1 MLLSVPEPTFV
12 LHAKPSGHVFRP
24 LARQNPTVI
33 EVLIGNLTE
42 LLTGQ
47 EDILRGKELPGTLT
61 DNMII
66 TAINVPERESVAVS
80 STLGSSIYAACL
92 GIEPVIMTIKGYCF
106 RSCTPNEI
114 YTTLTNIRKLYNQYK
129 ASKSLPNNP
138 YVLTIQNTT
147 YKLYFLSLT
156 TTLGTDGLIP
166 VELTALAIPQ

>member
-12 LHAKPSGHVFRP
+12 LHAKPSGHLFRP
-24 LARQNPTVI
+24 LARQNPTFI
-33 EVLIGNLTE
+33 GAIIGNLAE
-42 LLTGQ
+42 LLAGQ

-106 RSCTPNEI
+106 RSCTPNKI
-114 YTTLTNIRKLYNQYK
+114 YTTLTNIRDLYNQYK

-156 TTLGTDGLIP
+156 TTLETDGLIP
-166 VELTALAIPQ
+166 VELTALAISQ